1 MQLLRKSYK
10 IKLQISVLKL
20 ISKFDTINEINSNTL
35 LVNYHLLCIKC
46 APIQDKIFSI
56 RIRKYFQY
64 KIGSSVLIIKLIN
77 D

>member
-1 MQLLRKSYK
+1 MQLLRESYK

-35 LVNYHLLCIKC
+35 LMNYHPLVHKMRSNPRQNFL
-46 APIQDKIFSI
+46 D
-56 RIRKYFQY
+56 IRKYFQY